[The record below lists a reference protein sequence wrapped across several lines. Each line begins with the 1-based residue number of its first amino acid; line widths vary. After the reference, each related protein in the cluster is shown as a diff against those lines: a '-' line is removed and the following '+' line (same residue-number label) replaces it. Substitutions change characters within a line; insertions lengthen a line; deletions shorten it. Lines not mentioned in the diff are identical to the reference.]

1 MVKTLS
7 AFVSDGGR
15 DLRRTRPGRNVT
27 LFALKTAADVV
38 SKSVTLVVT
47 VAAARA
53 LGPADFGVMALAM
66 TTGWLLGVAS
76 DAGLPMFAA
85 TRVAA
90 ADASSAGTRPIAR
103 EIVRWRS
110 RLLVAA
116 ALAGCAAG
124 VALVP
129 RGVLLAFTLIVL
141 HQLFGAM
148 FDTVAHVYRGLGR
161 TDIESTLSLAH
172 RGAIAVAALAALA
185 LHPTLLTLAIALAAP
200 SCAALLASRA
210 TVARVARPGPAF
222 TISRHDF
229 SAHIVPLGLGVLVS
243 ALYFRID
250 VYFLERLHGIETVG
264 SYNAAFRLV
273 DAVRL
278 FPAAALAV
286 AYPRLCTATTLA
298 PLRRL
303 STALAA
309 GSMVVA
315 VAVFLAATPL
325 LALLYG
331 DAFAA
336 AAPALR
342 ALALSIP
349 LFFVNYG
356 LTHQVIA
363 WQRQQAYLRVA
374 CAALTANVIGNALL
388 IPDLAMIGA
397 AYSTLLTEVVVC
409 AGCVVVLRRR

>member
-7 AFVSDGGR
+7 AYVSDRGR
-15 DLRRTRPGRNVT
+15 ELPLTRPGRNVT
-27 LFALKTAADVV
+27 LFAFKTTADVV

-53 LGPADFGVMALAM
+53 LGPADFGVLALGM

-85 TRVAA
+85 TRIAA
-90 ADASSAGTRPIAR
+90 ADASFNGTRPIAGQ
-103 EIVRWRS
+103 IVRWRS
-110 RLLVAA
+110 LFGAAA

-124 VALVP
+124 IALVP
-129 RGVLLAFTLIVL
+129 PAVVLPFTLIVL

-148 FDTVAHVYRGLGR
+148 FDTLAHVYRGLGR

-172 RGAIAVAALAALA
+172 RGAIAVAALSALA
-185 LHPTLLTLAIALAAP
+185 LHPTLLTLSMALAVP
-200 SCAALLASRA
+200 SLVALLASQA
-210 TVARVARPGPAF
+210 TVARVARPGPPF
-222 TISRHDF
+222 TISRNDF
-229 SAHIVPLGLGVLVS
+229 AAHIAPLGLGVLVS

-286 AYPRLCTATTLA
+286 AYPQLCAATSLA

-303 STALAA
+303 SSALAVGSLIVAA
-309 GSMVVA
+309 G
-315 VAVFLAATPL
+315 VFAAATPL
-325 LALLYG
+325 LTLLYG
-331 DAFAA
+331 DGFAA

-342 ALALSIP
+342 TLAFSIP

-356 LTHQVIA
+356 LTHQMIA
-363 WQRQQAYLRVA
+363 WERQQAYLVVA
-374 CAALTANVIGNALL
+374 CAALVTNVVGNALL
-388 IPDLAMIGA
+388 IPNLAMIGA
-397 AYSTLLTEVVVC
+397 AYSTFLTEVVVC
-409 AGCVVVLRRR
+409 VGCLAVLSRR

>member
-1 MVKTLS
+1 
-7 AFVSDGGR
+7 
-15 DLRRTRPGRNVT
+15 VT
-27 LFALKTAADVV
+27 LFAYKTMADIV

-53 LGPADFGVMALAM
+53 LDPADFGVMALAM

-90 ADASSAGTRPIAR
+90 ADAASAGARPIAR
-103 EIVRWRS
+103 EIVRWRVG
-110 RLLVAA
+110 LGGAA
-116 ALAGCAAG
+116 ALAGFAAG

-129 RGVLLAFTLIVL
+129 SGAILAFTLIVL
-141 HQLFGAM
+141 HQLCGAM
-148 FDTVAHVYRGLGR
+148 FDTIAHVYRGLGR
-161 TDIESTLSLAH
+161 TDIESTLSLVH
-172 RGAIAVAALAALA
+172 RGAIAVAALSALAIRPTLLALAAALA
-185 LHPTLLTLAIALAAP
+185 VP
-200 SCAALLASRA
+200 SLVALLASQA
-210 TVARVARPGPAF
+210 TTARVTRPGPAF
-222 TISRHDF
+222 TITRPDF
-229 SAHIVPLGLGVLVS
+229 AAHIAPLGLGVLVS

-286 AYPRLCTATTLA
+286 AYPRLCAATTLA
-298 PLRRL
+298 PLGRL

-309 GSMVVA
+309 GSLVAA

-325 LALLYG
+325 LVLLYG

-342 ALALSIP
+342 ALAWSIP

-356 LTHQVIA
+356 LTHQMIA
-363 WQRQQAYLRVA
+363 WRRQQTYLAIA
-374 CAALTANVIGNALL
+374 CAALAVNVAGNALL
-388 IPDLAMIGA
+388 IPSLSMIGA
-397 AYSTLLTEVVVC
+397 AYSTLLTEVVVSI
-409 AGCVVVLRRR
+409 GCLAVLRRR